1 MDAAPFLIS
10 FKLACTVTLVLVVFS
25 FPVAYALALKKFTLK
40 PLVETLVTL
49 PMVLPPTVIGFYML
63 AALSPRLA
71 FGGFLSG
78 LFHTDFV
85 FSFAGIAIGACIH
98 SLPFMVQPI
107 KNGLQSVDK
116 AQVEMSYILGKSKSE
131 TFFRV
136 ILPQMKPYIMTGMLM
151 TFVHTIGEFGVV
163 LMVGGNI
170 PGITKV
176 ASIALYEKVE
186 TMDFA
191 GANSY
196 ALVLMAI
203 SFVAV
208 LVAQRFGAG
217 PGEAK

>member
-1 MDAAPFLIS
+1 
-10 FKLACTVTLVLVVFS
+10 
-25 FPVAYALALKKFTLK
+25 
-40 PLVETLVTL
+40 
-49 PMVLPPTVIGFYML
+49 
-63 AALSPRLA
+63 
-71 FGGFLSG
+71 
-78 LFHTDFV
+78 
-85 FSFAGIAIGACIH
+85 
-98 SLPFMVQPI
+98 
-107 KNGLQSVDK
+107 
-116 AQVEMSYILGKSKSE
+116 
-131 TFFRV
+131 
-136 ILPQMKPYIMTGMLM
+136 
-151 TFVHTIGEFGVV
+151 
-163 LMVGGNI
+163 MVGGNI